1 MLFRS
6 EESLQ
11 LSTNRYE
18 RGVDNYLQVI
28 TAQMELL
35 SNQRNDLDI
44 LRRRMDASVRLVKAI
59 GGGWDASQLP
69 KL

>member
-1 MLFRS
+1 MPGTEDLRWIQS
-6 EESLQ
+6 AANDL
-11 LSTNRYE
+11 N
-18 RGVDNYLQVI
+18 NYLQVI

-59 GGGWDASQLP
+59 GGAWDASQLP